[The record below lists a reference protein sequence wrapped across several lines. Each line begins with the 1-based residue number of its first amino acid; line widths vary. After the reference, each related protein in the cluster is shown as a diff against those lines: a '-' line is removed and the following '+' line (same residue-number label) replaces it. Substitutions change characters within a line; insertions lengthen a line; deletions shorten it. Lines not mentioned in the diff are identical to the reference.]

1 MKTIVLTIDY
11 TDSTDKFWFESCI
24 KNKIIKY
31 DDTKKSVHEAIA
43 EQCEEEGLTLSYKA
57 KPMGN
62 IYRDKK
68 DGSYKI
74 VGYMYRGCTTIHD
87 RDMPK
92 PAKALFDVWATIYGE
107 LNEFKFEEIN

>member
-11 TDSTDKFWFESCI
+11 TDSSRKFWFDSYI
-24 KNKIIKY
+24 KNKIIEY
-31 DDTKKSVHEAIA
+31 DDTKKSIHQVIA
-43 EQCEEEGLTLSYKA
+43 EECEDEGMTLSYKA

-62 IYRDKK
+62 VYRDKK
-68 DGSYKI
+68 DGSCKI
-74 VGYMYRGCTTIHD
+74 VGYMYRGHTEIQD

>member
-43 EQCEEEGLTLSYKA
+43 EQCEEEGMTLSYKA

-68 DGSYKI
+68 DGSCKI